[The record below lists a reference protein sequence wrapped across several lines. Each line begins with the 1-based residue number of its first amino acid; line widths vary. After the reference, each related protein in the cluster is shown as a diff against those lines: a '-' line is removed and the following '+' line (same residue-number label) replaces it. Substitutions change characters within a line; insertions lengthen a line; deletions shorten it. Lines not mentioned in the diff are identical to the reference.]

1 MIASDQDIALPPKL
15 PRKSRNRP
23 LVISFV
29 GKGGTGKTTTG
40 IQLGAIGKAAGHSV
54 LILDADRQAS
64 MSSWTFVRG
73 KGDISVRPCRPE
85 QVLKS
90 ISLAGHT
97 GIDLVLVDNAPG
109 QNACSDQIIRA
120 ADLTIV
126 MTRPALFDLQVALT
140 WLDLVKR
147 HGSRAG
153 VVINEAPP
161 VRSGMESPLVRNAR
175 AVLRDAAGPTWN
187 GQITRRHAVIDRTA
201 LGLAVVEIEP
211 EGPAAAE
218 FRKLWASIAKLFQNG
233 SDHEE

>member
-1 MIASDQDIALPPKL
+1 M
-15 PRKSRNRP
+15 
-23 LVISFV
+23 
-29 GKGGTGKTTTG
+29 
-40 IQLGAIGKAAGHSV
+40 
-54 LILDADRQAS
+54 
-64 MSSWTFVRG
+64 
-73 KGDISVRPCRPE
+73 
-85 QVLKS
+85 LKN

-109 QNACSDQIIRA
+109 QNACSDQIISA

-126 MTRPALFDLQVALT
+126 LTRPALFDLQVALT
-140 WLDLVKR
+140 WLGLVKR

-161 VRSGMESPLVRNAR
+161 LRSGMASPLIRNAH

-201 LGLAVVEIEP
+201 RGCAVVEIEP

-218 FRKLWASIAKLFQNG
+218 FRKLWVLIAKLFQNG